1 MKKFDIITG
10 TWKEPA
16 SIYGTWKDPAV
27 QGVRDMIEV
36 GQLITWIDYSQC
48 ETTHHLKQEEHIGII
63 KDITA
68 EGVTIIDFVARDEKR
83 FSVYSVLDFVRKKN
97 KKYHLTVPE
106 KE

>member
-1 MKKFDIITG
+1 MGWITYRSA
-10 TWKEPA
+10 ERYEA
-16 SIYGTWKDPAV
+16 SMM
-27 QGVRDMIEV
+27 DMIKV
-36 GQLITWIDYSQC
+36 GDVITFIDYSQC
-48 ETTHHLKQEEHIGII
+48 ETTHHLKQEEHIGMI

-97 KKYHLTVPE
+97 RKYSLTVPE

>member
-1 MKKFDIITG
+1 MDLIKVGDI
-10 TWKEPA
+10 
-16 SIYGTWKDPAV
+16 
-27 QGVRDMIEV
+27 
-36 GQLITWIDYSQC
+36 ITWIDYSQC
-48 ETTHHLKQEEHIGII
+48 ENTHHLRQEEHIGII

-68 EGVTIIDFVARDEKR
+68 EGVTIIDFIDRDEKR